1 MTDTQTPEAVEPA
14 EVTQDAPE
22 GPQDAP
28 DDPDAF
34 PRAYVE
40 QLRQEAADAR
50 VKAKKADTYAEQLFY
65 ARVAAT
71 GRLADPSDLPFDADA
86 LDDLPAMEA
95 AIDALIATK
104 PHLASRTPRGDIGQ
118 GITTTDTD
126 VDLAAILRRGA

>member
-1 MTDTQTPEAVEPA
+1 MNQDPAVDVSQGGTPAA
-14 EVTQDAPE
+14 DAATPDPE
-22 GPQDAP
+22 T
-28 DDPDAF
+28 F
-34 PRAYVE
+34 PREYVE
-40 QLRQEAADAR
+40 QLRQEAAEAR

-95 AIDALIATK
+95 AIDTLIATK

-126 VDLAAILRRGA
+126 VNLAAILRRGA